1 MPSDDRPSSSPL
13 KGPLCAVFMPA
24 LTSGALADVQK
35 RLGSKA
41 TLADPE
47 RGLTAGHGVSDHAAK
62 IAEDLA
68 GASYHEERTVVGNER
83 DVALGVVR
91 WPDGRA
97 RRVAVVSVRKKSR
110 EIDVRVYHATAAEP
124 RLELLPA
131 DMRIT
136 LAKPVGVVLDAL
148 AEGDV
153 EEALSQFEETA
164 AACDAAGGVHP
175 KASGAMRTY
184 FGGLAAGGF
193 DCEPAG
199 SADDGRVCVVEANFA
214 RGGARRPGL
223 FVFERGDSGL
233 FTSLA
238 TYP

>member
-1 MPSDDRPSSSPL
+1 
-13 KGPLCAVFMPA
+13 MPA
-24 LTSGALADVQK
+24 ITSGALADVQK

-41 TLADPE
+41 TLADPD
-47 RGLTAGHGVSDHAAK
+47 RGLTTGHAVADHAAQL
-62 IAEDLA
+62 AADVA
-68 GASYHEERTVVGNER
+68 GAAYTEERAVVGNER

-110 EIDVRVYHATAAEP
+110 EIDVRVYYAPSGADAP
-124 RLELLPA
+124 ARLELLPA
-131 DMRIT
+131 DMRLT
-136 LAKPVGVVLDAL
+136 LARPVGVVLDAL
-148 AEGDV
+148 AENDV
-153 EEALSQFEETA
+153 DEALSQFEETA
-164 AACDAAGGVHP
+164 AVHDAAGGVHP
-175 KASGAMRTY
+175 KASGAMRTWLA
-184 FGGLAAGGF
+184 GLAAGGF

-214 RGGARRPGL
+214 KGGARRPGL
-223 FVFERGDSGL
+223 YVFERGDSGL